1 MTVIRLLVALMLL
14 PLLVLLG
21 SAVLMLDVLNGT
33 FFDGVKWDE

>member
-14 PLLVLLG
+14 PWFVLLG
-21 SAVLMLDVLNGT
+21 GAVLMLDALNGT